1 MSELDE
7 ILKGFCR
14 KLGKFAAQYNLHT
27 KEFITYGFFDGLL
40 FTFEHYLEQEE
51 SCISFNVS
59 SRIKSLKSDEILC
72 DAIGLDKPD
81 LDFSIFNEY
90 AVRSFPF
97 SFKSTEFSDMQEL
110 QDFALDDMPDDSYHG
125 FLESYQ
131 KSIESLIQAF
141 KIDTP
146 SIIQGLYDCIY
157 KYEGNQNMLWSDKTL
172 MQVLL
177 LIELKERKQA
187 LGILKYDT
195 RTNDERKFFIEYD
208 DGNAEIFDILISYLE

>member
-40 FTFEHYLEQEE
+40 FTFRHYLQQKE
-51 SCISFNVS
+51 SLISFDIYFGV
-59 SRIKSLKSDEILC
+59 KSLKSDEILC
-72 DAIGLDKPD
+72 DAIGLDNPD
-81 LDFSIFNEY
+81 LDFSVFSEY
-90 AVRSFPF
+90 ALQSFTF
-97 SFKSTEFSDMQEL
+97 SLKSTEFANMQEL
-110 QDFALDDMPDDSYHG
+110 QIFALDGKYDNYYHS
-125 FLESYQ
+125 FLEHY
-131 KSIESLIQAF
+131 KESIEDILEAF
-141 KIDTP
+141 RIDTP
-146 SIIQGLYDCIY
+146 SIIQGLYDYIY

-187 LGILKYDT
+187 LGILQYDT